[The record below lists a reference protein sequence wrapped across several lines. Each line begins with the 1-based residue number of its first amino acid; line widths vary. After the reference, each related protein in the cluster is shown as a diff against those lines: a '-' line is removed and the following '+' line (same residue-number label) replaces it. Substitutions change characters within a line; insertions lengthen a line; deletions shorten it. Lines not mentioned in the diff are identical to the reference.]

1 MVTMDEYIE
10 QLLTEMPDN
19 QSTLHDVVKNI
30 LDEPIPEAA
39 KKRLLKPL
47 QSRKYRPSPPPRNKK
62 ERKRKAIE
70 DEFDPIPRQKS
81 LRSVK
86 EYQDEILDLAI
97 KREGADILKDFL
109 DPDEYYGLFVDDT
122 PVLYPNGSYVK
133 KGDTIVR
140 KEIDEAVD
148 GRPFD
153 LRLVAR
159 GPDITDDGEVYWV
172 SFENEDLRVTKA
184 MGELVLELL
193 DPDEQYKLFT
203 VVGKAANEPLAPV
216 TEEEGV
222 SEHRIKGKTVVRGDQ
237 VSIGALHGIDQ
248 QIWEKGRE
256 YLVFTRYELRPLPEQ
271 KGEPGPMLA
280 PEEDSEFVNCFV
292 RYVVSHFQNRMTRTG
307 SGLTPKRR
315 RILEQFDKKLADTG
329 CGQEDMFALETALK
343 VKLVAVD
350 ALGNTLWDSGKYKT
364 HMKVVVPC
372 HNNHAWAEIPTDP
385 PKIERVYPLDAQ
397 AEKALEGV
405 VASFNNK
412 GTAVQN
418 ALDQQTRGVMVAF
431 AARVI
436 PPTIRLWLCGRALV
450 GSDGSLWRSRSAS
463 IAIDKAFEAE
473 TDWDPQDIPCSDYT
487 AKRVFGDLR
496 LGDED
501 SDIVWAQ
508 LKAHA
513 DRGWKGLPSAVGPF
527 LETEEKEGMVSELMD
542 VIRLETE
549 YHKATHSMGGATAY
563 RFGKW
568 RDREE
573 VKSTP
578 EKYRAA
584 WKAAQVEA
592 KVWNCEDATAG
603 VGEHHHLD
611 MRAAYLGCE
620 DSCMG
625 DVMDLVREYGFPTS
639 MMRRANI
646 EGMSLGDVLTLTGA
660 IRLSAWEFGH
670 KTHPYTVGRV
680 GEHLRENEGWITTPE
695 LRDLL
700 DTGDLLEATAHEV
713 VYSVGTKPGIRFP
726 TDRDL
731 AVRFVGKCARHG
743 DESSILVR
751 DPNEAAFLCNTL
763 GGTDRLLNFEKAGDV
778 HYIKYRDGKTRAQW
792 FHIRA
797 FVLAY
802 TNVALR
808 RMLRRF
814 PQEEVLRV
822 CTDAIYAKALPDEVE
837 DMLVEDHPKYGQW
850 RHKKP
855 GYEWRP
861 EAAAWRIELSG
872 QLELPASNAP
882 PLPSDFRAVT
892 ARRMYL
898 AGQGGSGKTEWAV
911 KTFAGRR
918 LVVLTPENDLAG
930 SHRDNPRLGLA
941 PHQAQTI
948 HHYLCISPTKPIEEW
963 DPSALGHRLDGLA
976 EVIVFDECCKVPAK
990 TLKAIL
996 DYLARRTCQVI
1007 CCGDRGQIP
1016 PWGDKEG
1023 PHAMLEE
1030 WAGPNVRQFNT
1041 DYRSLCEVCGEPW
1054 SVCADNQTCPEGPM
1068 SALHTVKEWMWCK
1081 SDSTQLRVFR
1091 DHIPAEPFEQAIQR
1105 TTPEDLWI
1113 CSTNDLGGQVQTS
1126 LIRHHKANHPKL
1138 PAKIRFDPD
1147 GSIAHRYRKQG
1158 QPVAIP
1164 GSRKKVNAYKGTI
1177 VQVPLRIV
1185 EKGLPLEWK
1194 YAGWGTVHRV
1204 QGKTIQPPAKLFVVD
1219 HSLSG
1224 WVSNAVYTAVSR
1236 VRLMDQIVR
1245 VLPPGDVKGPL
1256 TPTALQ
1262 ATPSRTLIE
1271 ARLKRYVIEDR
1282 QKGRPKYTGS
1292 HHKLTVDH
1300 VLGMIDA
1307 ADKKCTVCGVD
1318 LLLQGYTKCHGQ
1330 TFSIDRLDDSQGHC
1344 KWNVRLTCLSCNR
1357 RHKRVDPCEYIDP
1370 PDDGCQFW

>member
-1 MVTMDEYIE
+1 MVTLEELRALAKDYG
-10 QLLTEMPDN
+10 LPGRSKLK
-19 QSTLHDVVKNI
+19 KNDLI
-30 LDEPIPEAA
+30 KAIAEVHTAEFI
-39 KKRLLKPL
+39 KRLQRAQKTGRHSAIRGDVENPHKKGRRGRDLVQIKDEVDAAL
-47 QSRKYRPSPPPRNKK
+47 RAEKYISAVKK
-62 ERKRKAIE
+62 E
-70 DEFDPIPRQKS
+70 PLLRQQPLKQITDR
-81 LRSVK
+81 LQKPHLHGLTRSK
-86 EYQDEILDLAI
+86 METLARAI
-97 KREGADILKDFL
+97 KREAPKILENFL
-109 DPDEYYGLFVDDT
+109 DPGTYYGLVVDNA
-122 PVLYPNGSYVK
+122 PVLFPDGSYVK

-140 KEIDEAVD
+140 KEIEDDVD
-148 GRPFD
+148 GRPFE
-153 LRLVAR
+153 LRPVAR
-159 GPDITDDGEVYWV
+159 GPDITDDGAVYWV
-172 SFENEDLRVTKA
+172 SFENDDLRVTKA
-184 MGELVLELL
+184 MGEVVLELL

-203 VVGKAANEPLAPV
+203 VVGKAAKEPLAPI

-222 SEHRIKGKTVVRGDQ
+222 SEHRIKGKTVVYGDQ
-237 VSIGALHGIDQ
+237 VSAGSLHGIDQ
-248 QIWEKGRE
+248 QMCKKGRE

-271 KGEPGPMLA
+271 NGEPGPMLA
-280 PEEDSEFVNCFV
+280 PEEDGEFVNCFV
-292 RYVVSHFQNRMTRTG
+292 RYVVSHFQNKMTRAG

-329 CGQEDMFALETALK
+329 CKKEDMLALETALK

-350 ALGNTLWDSGKYKT
+350 ALGNTLWDSGLYKT
-364 HMKVVVPC
+364 STKVVVPC
-372 HNNHAWAEIPTDP
+372 HNNHAWADIPTDP
-385 PKIERVYPLDAQ
+385 PKVERVHLLDEPAEQALSAVVTSYGHKAKTMAAQ
-397 AEKALEGV
+397 K
-405 VASFNNK
+405 
-412 GTAVQN
+412 T
-418 ALDQQTRGVMVAF
+418 LDQKTREILVAF
-431 AARVI
+431 AARAI
-436 PPTIRLWLCGRALV
+436 PSTTRLWLCGQSLV
-450 GSDGSLWRSRSAS
+450 GSDGSLWRSRSAVH
-463 IAIDKAFEAE
+463 AIDKAFEAE
-473 TDWDPQDIPCSDYT
+473 TCASLQD
-487 AKRVFGDLR
+487 DLPK
-496 LGDED
+496 E
-501 SDIVWAQ
+501 
-508 LKAHA
+508 
-513 DRGWKGLPSAVGPF
+513 
-527 LETEEKEGMVSELMD
+527 LEE
-542 VIRLETE
+542 E

-568 RDREE
+568 LSKEDIRP
-573 VKSTP
+573 TP
-578 EKYRAA
+578 EKFRPA

-592 KVWNCEDATAG
+592 KVWNSEDATAG
-603 VGEHHHLD
+603 TGEHHHLD
-611 MRAAYLGCE
+611 MRAAYLACE
-620 DSCMG
+620 DSLMG
-625 DVMDLVREYGFPTS
+625 GVGDAIDLVREYGFPTS
-639 MMRRANI
+639 IMRRGNC
-646 EGMSLGDVLTLTGA
+646 EGVPLSDVLRLTGT
-660 IRLSAWEFGH
+660 IQLSAWEFAPN
-670 KTHPYTVGRV
+670 THPYTVGRV

-700 DTGDLLEATAHEV
+700 DSGDMVAATAREV
-713 VYSVGTKPGIRFP
+713 IYSVGVKPCIRFP
-726 TDRDL
+726 VRDL
-731 AVRFVGKCARHG
+731 AVQFVGKCARHG

-763 GGTDRLLNFEKAGDV
+763 GGTDRLLNFEKADNV
-778 HYIKYRDGKTRAQW
+778 HLIKYRDGKTRAQW

-822 CTDAIYAKALPDEVE
+822 CTDAIYAKALTDEVK
-837 DMLVEDHPKYGQW
+837 DMLVEDQPKYGQW
-850 RHKKP
+850 RNKQP

-861 EAAAWRIELSG
+861 EAATWKIERKG
-872 QLELPASNAP
+872 QHALAASEAPMLPPDLEAAI
-882 PLPSDFRAVT
+882 

-948 HHYLCISPTKPIEEW
+948 HHYLCINPTKPIEEW

-976 EVIVFDECCKVPAK
+976 EVIIFDECCKVPAK

-1030 WAGPNVRQFNT
+1030 WAGPNVRQFDT
-1041 DYRSLCEVCGEPW
+1041 DYRCLCEVCGEPW
-1054 SVCADNQTCPEGPM
+1054 SVCLDRKICVDGPT
-1068 SALHTVKEWMWCK
+1068 SALHTVKAWMWCK

-1091 DHIPAEPFEQAIQR
+1091 DHIPVETFEQALQKA
-1105 TTPEDLWI
+1105 TPEDLWI
-1113 CSTNDLGGQVQTS
+1113 CSTNALGGQVQTS
-1126 LIRHHKANHPKL
+1126 LLRHHKANYPRL

-1147 GSIAHRYRKQG
+1147 DSIAHRYKKQG

-1164 GSRKKVNAYKGTI
+1164 GSREKVDAYKGTI

-1204 QGKTIQPPAKLFVVD
+1204 QGKSLAPPSKLFIID

-1236 VRLMDQIVR
+1236 VRLLDQIVR

-1256 TPTALQ
+1256 TPTARQ
-1262 ATPSRTLIE
+1262 ATPSRALIE

-1282 QKGRPKYTGS
+1282 QKGRPKYTGA

-1300 VLGMIDA
+1300 VLGMIQK
-1307 ADKKCTVCGVD
+1307 ADKKCTACGD
-1318 LLLQGYTKCHGQ
+1318 ELLLQGYTKCHGQ
-1330 TFSIDRLDDSQGHC
+1330 TFSIDRLDDSHGHY

-1357 RHKRVDPCEYIDP
+1357 RHKRVDPCDDIDPSDP
-1370 PDDGCQFW
+1370 PDDGCQLW

>member
-1 MVTMDEYIE
+1 MVTMD
-10 QLLTEMPDN
+10 PD
-19 QSTLHDVVKNI
+19 
-30 LDEPIPEAA
+30 
-39 KKRLLKPL
+39 
-47 QSRKYRPSPPPRNKK
+47 
-62 ERKRKAIE
+62 
-70 DEFDPIPRQKS
+70 
-81 LRSVK
+81 
-86 EYQDEILDLAI
+86 
-97 KREGADILKDFL
+97 G
-109 DPDEYYGLFVDDT
+109 YYGLFVDDT

-140 KEIDEAVD
+140 KEIVEAVD

-203 VVGKAANEPLAPV
+203 VVGKAANEPLVPV

-237 VSIGALHGIDQ
+237 VSTGALYGIDQ

-256 YLVFTRYELRPLPEQ
+256 YLVFIRYELRPLPEQ
-271 KGEPGPMLA
+271 KGEPGPMFT
-280 PEEDSEFVNCFV
+280 PEEDSEFANCFV
-292 RYVVSHFQNRMTRTG
+292 RYVVSHFQNRMTRAG

-329 CGQEDMFALETALK
+329 CGQKDMFALETALK

-350 ALGNTLWDSGKYKT
+350 ALGNTLWESGKYKT
-364 HMKVVVPC
+364 HTKVAVPC
-372 HNNHAWAEIPTDP
+372 HNNHAWIDIPTDP

-397 AEKALEGV
+397 AEKALGEV
-405 VASFNNK
+405 VASFNK
-412 GTAVQN
+412 GEKTTAVQN
-418 ALDQQTRGVMVAF
+418 TLDQQTRWIMIAF
-431 AARVI
+431 AARAI
-436 PPTIRLWLCGRALV
+436 PSTIRLWLCGRVLV
-450 GSDGSLWRSRSAS
+450 GSDGSLWRSQSAS
-463 IAIDKAFEAE
+463 IAIDKAFGAE
-473 TDWDPQDIPCSDYT
+473 TGWDPQDMPCSKYT
-487 AKRVFGDLR
+487 AKRVFEDLR

-513 DRGWKGLPSAVGPF
+513 DRGRKGLPSAVGPF
-527 LETEEKEGMVSELMD
+527 LGFKESEWMVSELMD
-542 VIRLETE
+542 VIRIEAE
-549 YHKATHSMGGATAY
+549 YLKVTLSIGGATAY

-568 RDREE
+568 CDREE
-573 VKSTP
+573 IKSTP

-603 VGEHHHLD
+603 VSEHHHID

-620 DSCMG
+620 DSYMGGGG

-660 IRLSAWEFGH
+660 IRLSAWEFGP

-700 DTGDLLEATAHEV
+700 DTGDLLEATAHEI
-713 VYSVGTKPGIRFP
+713 VYSVGTKPRIRFP

-778 HYIKYRDGKTRAQW
+778 HYIKYRDEKTRAQW

-814 PQEEVLRV
+814 PQEDVLRV

-837 DMLVEDHPKYGQW
+837 DMLVENYPRYGQW
-850 RHKKP
+850 RHKIP

-872 QLELPASNAP
+872 QLELSASNAP

-898 AGQGGSGKTEWAV
+898 TGQGGSGKTEWAV

-918 LVVLTPENDLAG
+918 LVVLTPENDLADD
-930 SHRDNPRLGLA
+930 HRKNKRLGLK
-941 PHQAQTI
+941 PVQAQTI
-948 HHYLCISPTKPIEEW
+948 HRYLCIDCTKPIEDW
-963 DPSALGHRLDGLA
+963 VPTTLGHRLDNLA
-976 EVIVFDECCKVPAK
+976 EVIIIDECCKVPTN
-990 TLKAIL
+990 TLTTIL
-996 DYLARRTCQVI
+996 DYLGCRSCQVI
-1007 CCGDRGQIP
+1007 CARDRGQIP
-1016 PWGDKEG
+1016 SWGDKEG

-1041 DYRSLCEVCGEPW
+1041 DYRSLCEVCMEPW
-1054 SVCADNQTCPEGPM
+1054 SCCACRSGRPT
-1068 SALHTVKEWMWCK
+1068 SALYEVKKQMWCK
-1081 SDSTQLRVFR
+1081 SDSNQLQVFR
-1091 DHIPAEPFEQAIQR
+1091 DHIPAVSFDQAIQM
-1105 TTPEDLWI
+1105 TTPGDRWI
-1113 CSTNDLGGQVQTS
+1113 CSTNDLGGQVQTC
-1126 LIRHHKANHPKL
+1126 LLAHHRANHPQL
-1138 PAKIRFDPD
+1138 PAWIRFDPD
-1147 GSIAHRYRKQG
+1147 ASIPHQCRKQG
-1158 QPVAIP
+1158 QSIAVP
-1164 GSRKKVNAYKGTI
+1164 GSHETVLAYKGVR
-1177 VQVPLRIV
+1177 VQVPLGLV

-1194 YAGWGTVHRV
+1194 YAGWETVHRV
-1204 QGKTIQPPAKLFVVD
+1204 QGKTIQHPAKLFVVD

-1224 WVSNAVYTAVSR
+1224 WISNAVYTAVSR

-1256 TPTALQ
+1256 TPTVLQ
-1262 ATPSRTLIE
+1262 ATPSPKLIE
-1271 ARLKRYVIEDR
+1271 ARLKRYVVEDR
-1282 QKGRPKYTGS
+1282 QKGRPQYMGR
-1292 HHKLTVDH
+1292 HHKLTVEH
-1300 VLGMIDA
+1300 VLGMIDVA
-1307 ADKKCTVCGVD
+1307 KKKCVVCGTA
-1318 LLLQGYTKCHGQ
+1318 LLLQAYTKCHGQ
-1330 TFSIDRLDDSQGHC
+1330 VFSIDRLDDSQGHY

-1357 RHKRVDPCEYIDP
+1357 RHKRADEPSD
-1370 PDDGCQFW
+1370 